1 MHMFESL
8 QLAGVRKQSEESA
21 PQHCSAGLFV
31 EPPFIER
38 PTPFIGQDKS
48 LGQQPHFDLLFAFGR
63 LRDA

>member
-38 PTPFIGQDKS
+38 LTPFIGQDKS
-48 LGQQPHFDLLFAFGR
+48 LGQQPHWKLLFPSGR
-63 LRDA
+63 FRGA